1 MPRPP
6 MAKVSM
12 SLLPKFELLSAI
24 SVGARDELVPS
35 SAGKEPA
42 MRNTAGVD
50 NRGFRH
56 CSVEFELNSKSYTLY
71 CRQDSTG
78 NSRTKPQIKRQFKI
92 AALQTRSPTTPT
104 ALPRPWVTYYV
115 RISLSGFLV
124 PPLRSCRHHHSGLL
138 IDWLLTIKKTTGLWT
153 VVITHDASSSRCV

>member
-1 MPRPP
+1 MRFWRLPI
-6 MAKVSM
+6 ASVSR
-12 SLLPKFELLSAI
+12 SLLLNADPLSAI
-24 SVGARDELVPS
+24 VLYARENDLVHCSPGAGRRWRTRRVS
-35 SAGKEPA
+35 S
-42 MRNTAGVD
+42 

-56 CSVEFELNSKSYTLY
+56 CSVEFDLNSKSYTLY

-124 PPLRSCRHHHSGLL
+124 PPLRSCRHHHSGHS
-138 IDWLLTIKKTTGLWT
+138 IVGSQCI
-153 VVITHDASSSRCV
+153 

>member
-1 MPRPP
+1 MLPAALLFIILCKLP
-6 MAKVSM
+6 MARVSR
-12 SLLPKFELLSAI
+12 SLLPKLEPLSVI
-24 SVGARDELVPS
+24 VLDARNELVPCS
-35 SAGKEPA
+35 PSVKLA

-50 NRGFRH
+50 NWGFRH
-56 CSVEFELNSKSYTLY
+56 CSVEFDLNSKSYTLY

-115 RISLSGFLV
+115 RISLSRFLV
-124 PPLRSCRHHHSGLL
+124 PPLRSCRHHHSGHS
-138 IDWLLTIKKTTGLWT
+138 IVGSQCI
-153 VVITHDASSSRCV
+153 